1 MLHQAEIAASKD
13 FTDLFMATTP
23 LGLLSLAAWGLGYF
37 GQPHILARFM
47 AAYSVKSL
55 IKARHISMT
64 WMVICLAGA
73 NWYWFLRYPLF
84 LC

>member
-1 MLHQAEIAASKD
+1 MGDASQFTEALHQAEIAANKD
-13 FTDLFMATTP
+13 FTDLFSSTTP

-55 IKARHISMT
+55 IKSTPHKYDMDGDLPS
-64 WMVICLAGA
+64 WCD
-73 NWYWFLRYPLF
+73 W
-84 LC
+84 C